1 MNKDFN
7 DFLKNIDDE
16 KLLQTSS
23 QYFPRKNYTDDSE
36 KQINFSIAIAKGLL
50 REYHQ
55 WLNT

>member
-7 DFLKNIDDE
+7 DFLKTINDE
-16 KLLQTSS
+16 ELIQTSS

-36 KQINFSIAIAKGLL
+36 KQIYFSIAIAKGLL

-55 WLNT
+55 WSNS